1 MNKKQ
6 YSYRNALTL
15 RITKTTDWRDGR
27 KIDNAKIQNNSV
39 ADSTT
44 SIFTSPN
51 ADTVPT
57 LATSKPT
64 RTAKVVQSKYA
75 NKNLMHHTVRKNKK
89 TRRETLWKN

>member
-1 MNKKQ
+1 MNKEQ

-27 KIDNAKIQNNSV
+27 EIDNAKIQNNSV
-39 ADSTT
+39 DDSTT
-44 SIFTSPN
+44 SIFTSTD
-51 ADTVPT
+51 ADTVPA

-64 RTAKVVQSKYA
+64 RTAKVVQSKHT